1 MSRAARNGRR
11 EHCGQHGHV
20 GGRREQNNEVG
31 DHGIHRLSGANRW
44 HPVSVVPVRATT
56 MGANSDRGSEMGQER
71 EAFAVE
77 LRRLRAST
85 GLSLGELAR
94 AAHVNR
100 GYVGHIEHGQRWPSR
115 AVAAALDGA
124 VGADGALLGVWTA
137 GDAAA
142 RRDQVGSV
150 VAASRRQQLQDSE
163 VALMSAADESAHFLA
178 WAEASNTGDLTVEEM
193 HSDIRRIAHSYL
205 KVPTLPLFARAR
217 AIRDHAFT
225 LLAGGRLV
233 L

>member
-1 MSRAARNGRR
+1 
-11 EHCGQHGHV
+11 
-20 GGRREQNNEVG
+20 
-31 DHGIHRLSGANRW
+31 
-44 HPVSVVPVRATT
+44 
-56 MGANSDRGSEMGQER
+56 
-71 EAFAVE
+71 
-77 LRRLRAST
+77 
-85 GLSLGELAR
+85 
-94 AAHVNR
+94 
-100 GYVGHIEHGQRWPSR
+100 
-115 AVAAALDGA
+115 
-124 VGADGALLGVWTA
+124 
-137 GDAAA
+137 
-142 RRDQVGSV
+142 
-150 VAASRRQQLQDSE
+150 